1 MERHVVPPQLLH
13 ETTNVYRRT
22 DTGDLTSKDSLRAEY
37 DGRYD
42 LQALLHYEQA
52 NELNLKVEL

>member
-1 MERHVVPPQLLH
+1 MLLCISFM
-13 ETTNVYRRT
+13 RRSWV
-22 DTGDLTSKDSLRAEY
+22 GSGPKGSLRAEY